1 MRDQIMSDYLKAL
14 ASDGSPGGGATAALH
29 VAQAA
34 ALVGRVSGARE
45 AGVLS
50 MHALRLAEKD
60 AHASAVLARAH
71 RMPPGEARESAL
83 AEARRHAC
91 EPAAEVIAAAA
102 AVLDLADQ
110 VPPGSFPATD
120 LAAVAEAARAAAVT
134 AGVSVEVHSGA
145 AVPPEVAAVCAR
157 ADRLTATIRVSA

>member
-1 MRDQIMSDYLKAL
+1 MRDQIMSDYLKSL
-14 ASDGSPGGGATAALH
+14 ASDASPGGGATAALH

-34 ALVGRVSGARE
+34 ALVGRVSDARE

-50 MHALRLAEKD
+50 MHALRLAEKE
-60 AHASAVLARAH
+60 AHAAALLTRAH
-71 RMPPGEARESAL
+71 RMSPGGTRNLAL
-83 AEARRHAC
+83 AEARRRAC

-102 AVLDLADQ
+102 AVLDLAEQ
-110 VPPGSFPATD
+110 VPRGAFPATD

-145 AVPPEVAAVCAR
+145 VPPEVAAVRER
-157 ADRLTATIRVSA
+157 ADRPTATIRVPV